1 MPDLSKYSQSLQL
14 PDLGSGGLFALLVL
28 VVILLFALSL
38 GRTRVLISLLA
49 VYVAFTLQAVFP
61 YFAYLQEM
69 LSKDLPT
76 LRVGVFLLLYLI
88 TFGLLNRSVLL
99 ARFNLSEAAFFSV
112 VFMGIIQL
120 GLLVSIILNLAPSF
134 YSIND
139 KIPKELLPYIATQ
152 RALFY
157 WTLLPLFMLLFAKR
171 SPHEN

>member
-69 LSKDLPT
+69 LSKDLST

-134 YSIND
+134 Y
-139 KIPKELLPYIATQ
+139 
-152 RALFY
+152 
-157 WTLLPLFMLLFAKR
+157 
-171 SPHEN
+171 